1 MLTALRQWLQA
12 ASRYA
17 GAVRQLVGLAWHAQP
32 ASFSGLLVLNVTQG
46 LVPVATA
53 WVTKLL
59 FDLLAQALQGNTPSN
74 VVASVLP
81 LLVAQA
87 LLAALSATMTAGST
101 FLTAE
106 LSRRVT
112 LRAQLAVYR
121 QVNAFIGLRYFE
133 DPRFYDRIQLATQG
147 AMMGPQQTVH
157 IFSSVLQS
165 TVTLSGFL
173 VVLLAFSPLLAA
185 LCAVAAA
192 VQLVAELKLGRY
204 RLLLAEWN
212 SPQERQASYYG
223 SILSGLPF
231 VKELRLFG
239 LADYFLDR
247 FRRGYQAI
255 HRAQRQQQARELR
268 WQAGLGLLSSLVASA
283 AFVVVVLQAFAG
295 RISLGDVT
303 LYTSAVGS
311 VQGGLTGLVF
321 AIASLNE
328 SLLFFRRFTDLAALP
343 EPMPVASPGRPI
355 GPLTAGIE
363 LRDVSFRYSAQH
375 PWVLRHVNLTI
386 PANRCM
392 ALVGSNGAGKTTLV
406 KLLTRLYDPTEGHIL
421 WDGTDLRDFAPAAL
435 RARIGAIFQDYAQYG
450 LTARENVGIGD
461 VRRLD
466 DLDRVRQAAMSAGI
480 HEALAALPQGYE
492 TLLSRWLLGEGVGA
506 DLSGGEWQKIALARV
521 FMRHHADFLV
531 LDEPTAAL
539 DAAAEYETYRSF
551 AELMTG
557 RTTLLISHRFS
568 TVRMAD
574 VIAVL
579 EGGRIIEYGAHSE
592 LYARGGTYAKLYAMQ
607 ADRYT

>member
-1 MLTALRQWLQA
+1 MRRRVSAVIRFARQT
-12 ASRYA
+12 
-17 GAVRQLVGLAWHAQP
+17 GQLVALAWQAQP
-32 ASFSGLLVLNVTQG
+32 ACFSGVLVLNVTQG

-74 VVASVLP
+74 VVATVLP
-81 LLVAQA
+81 LLAAQA
-87 LLAALSATMTAGST
+87 LLAALSSTMTHGST

-112 LRAQLAVYR
+112 LQAQLAVYR
-121 QVNAFIGLRYFE
+121 QVNRFVGLRYFE
-133 DPRFYDRIQLATQG
+133 DPRFYDRMQLATQG
-147 AMMGPQQTVH
+147 AMMGPEQTVH
-157 IFSSVLQS
+157 IFSNVLQS

-185 LCAVAAA
+185 LYAGAAA
-192 VQLVAELKLGRY
+192 VRLVVELKLGRY
-204 RLLLAEWN
+204 RLLLAEEN

-239 LADYFLDR
+239 LADYFLAR

-255 HRAQRQQQARELR
+255 HRAQRRQQARELR
-268 WQAGLGLLSSLVASA
+268 WESGLGLLSSLVASA

-355 GPLTAGIE
+355 GRLTTGIK
-363 LRDVSFRYSAQH
+363 LRNVSFRYSEEH

-386 PANRCM
+386 PANRCT

-421 WDGTDLRDFAPAAL
+421 WDGTDLRDFSPAAL
-435 RARIGAIFQDYAQYG
+435 RARLGAVFQDFAQYG
-450 LTARENVGIGD
+450 LTARENIGVGD
-461 VRRLD
+461 VRRLAD
-466 DLDRVRQAAMSAGI
+466 RDRVQQAAKSAGI

-492 TLLSRWLLGEGVGA
+492 TLLSR
-506 DLSGGEWQKIALARV
+506 
-521 FMRHHADFLV
+521 
-531 LDEPTAAL
+531 
-539 DAAAEYETYRSF
+539 
-551 AELMTG
+551 
-557 RTTLLISHRFS
+557 
-568 TVRMAD
+568 
-574 VIAVL
+574 
-579 EGGRIIEYGAHSE
+579 
-592 LYARGGTYAKLYAMQ
+592 
-607 ADRYT
+607 

>member
-1 MLTALRQWLQA
+1 MQWLQA
-12 ASRYA
+12 VSRYA
-17 GAVRQLVGLAWHAQP
+17 GAVWQLVALAWQAQP

-59 FDLLAQALQGNTPSN
+59 FDLLAQALQGSTPSN
-74 VVASVLP
+74 LVASVLP
-81 LLVAQA
+81 LLTAQV
-87 LLAALSATMTAGST
+87 LLAALSTTMSHGST

-106 LSRRVT
+106 LSRRVA
-112 LRAQLAVYR
+112 LQAQLAVYR
-121 QVNAFIGLRYFE
+121 KVNGFIGLRYFE

-147 AMMGPQQTVH
+147 AMLGPEQTVH
-157 IFSSVLQS
+157 IFSTVLQS

-192 VQLVAELKLGRY
+192 VQLVVELKLGRY
-204 RLLLAEWN
+204 RLLLAEEN
-212 SPQERQASYYG
+212 SPQERQAAYYG

-239 LADYFLDR
+239 LADYFLAR
-247 FRRGYQAI
+247 FRRGYQTI
-255 HRAQRQQQARELR
+255 HRAQRRQQARELR
-268 WQAGLGLLSSLVASA
+268 WQSGLGLLSSLVASA

-311 VQGGLTGLVF
+311 VQGGLTGLVWAF
-321 AIASLNE
+321 AGLNE

-355 GPLTAGIE
+355 GRLTGGIE
-363 LRDVSFRYSAQH
+363 LRDVSFRYSEEH

-386 PANRCM
+386 PANKCM

-421 WDGTDLRDFAPAAL
+421 WDGTDLRDIAPAAL
-435 RARIGAIFQDYAQYG
+435 RVRIGAIFQDYAQYG
-450 LTARENVGIGD
+450 LTARENIGIGD
-461 VRRLD
+461 VCRLAD
-466 DLDRVRQAAMSAGI
+466 RGRVRQAAMSAGI

-492 TLLSRWLLGEGVGA
+492 TLLSRWLMGAGVGA

-521 FMRHHADFLV
+521 FMRHQADFLV

-551 AELMTG
+551 AELMAG

-579 EGGRIIEYGAHSE
+579 ENGRITEHGAHNE
-592 LYARGGTYAKLYAMQ
+592 LYARGGTYAKLYALQ

>member
-1 MLTALRQWLQA
+1 MRRRVSAVIRFARQT
-12 ASRYA
+12 
-17 GAVRQLVGLAWHAQP
+17 GQLVALAWQAQP
-32 ASFSGLLVLNVTQG
+32 ACFSGVLVLNVTQG

-59 FDLLAQALQGNTPSN
+59 FDLLAQALQGSTPSN
-74 VVASVLP
+74 LVATVLP
-81 LLVAQA
+81 LLAAQA
-87 LLAALSATMTAGST
+87 LLAALSSTMTHGST

-112 LRAQLAVYR
+112 LQAQLAVYR
-121 QVNAFIGLRYFE
+121 QVN
-133 DPRFYDRIQLATQG
+133 RFV
-147 AMMGPQQTVH
+147 GPEQTVH
-157 IFSSVLQS
+157 IFSNVLQS

-185 LCAVAAA
+185 LCAGAAA

-212 SPQERQASYYG
+212 SPEERRASYYG
-223 SILSGLPF
+223 SILSDLPF

-247 FRRGYQAI
+247 FRRGYQSI
-255 HRAQRQQQARELR
+255 HRTQRRQQSRELR
-268 WQAGLGLLSSLVASA
+268 WESGLGLLSSLVASA

-328 SLLFFRRFTDLAALP
+328 SLLFFRRFTELAALP

-355 GPLTAGIE
+355 GQLTTGIE

-386 PANRCM
+386 PASQCT

-406 KLLTRLYDPTEGHIL
+406 KLLTRLYDPTEGRIL
-421 WDGTDLRDFAPAAL
+421 WDGTDLRDFAPEEL

-461 VRRLD
+461 VRRLA
-466 DLDRVRQAAMSAGI
+466 DLGRVRQAAMSAGI

-492 TLLSRWLLGEGVGA
+492 TLLSRWLMGEGVGA

-521 FMRHHADFLV
+521 FMRHQADFLV

-579 EGGRIIEYGAHSE
+579 EGGRITEYGAHSE
-592 LYARGGTYAKLYAMQ
+592 LYARGSTYAKLYALQ
-607 ADRYT
+607 ADRYK

>member
-12 ASRYA
+12 ASRYG
-17 GAVRQLVGLAWHAQP
+17 GAVRQLVSLAWHAQP
-32 ASFSGLLVLNVTQG
+32 ACFIGVLVLDVTQG

-53 WVTKLL
+53 WLTKLL
-59 FDLLAQALQGNTPSN
+59 FDLLAQALQGSTPSN
-74 VVASVLP
+74 LVASVLP
-81 LLVAQA
+81 LLTAQV
-87 LLAALSATMTAGST
+87 LLAALSTTMSHGST

-112 LRAQLAVYR
+112 LQAQLAVYH
-121 QVNAFIGLRYFE
+121 QVNRFVGLRYFE
-133 DPRFYDRIQLATQG
+133 DPRFYDRIQLANQG
-147 AMMGPQQTVH
+147 AMMGPQETVH
-157 IFSSVLQS
+157 IFSTVLQS

-204 RLLLAEWN
+204 RLLLAEEN

-239 LADYFLDR
+239 LADYFLAR

-255 HRAQRQQQARELR
+255 HRAQRRQQARELR
-268 WQAGLGLLSSLVASA
+268 WQSGLGLLSSLVASA

-328 SLLFFRRFTDLAALP
+328 SLLFFRRFTELAALP

-355 GPLTAGIE
+355 GRLTGGIE
-363 LRDVSFRYSAQH
+363 LRDVSFRYSEEH

-386 PANRCM
+386 PAGQCT

-421 WDGTDLRDFAPAAL
+421 WDGTDLRDIAPAAL
-435 RARIGAIFQDYAQYG
+435 RARLGAVFQDFAQYG
-450 LTARENVGIGD
+450 LTARENIGIGD
-461 VRRLD
+461 VRRLAD
-466 DLDRVRQAAMSAGI
+466 RDRVRQAAVSAGI

-492 TLLSRWLLGEGVGA
+492 TLLSRWLMGAGVGA

-521 FMRHHADFLV
+521 FMRHQADFLV

-551 AELMTG
+551 AALMAG

-574 VIAVL
+574 AIAVL
-579 EGGRIIEYGAHSE
+579 ENGRITEHGPHHE
-592 LYARGGTYAKLYAMQ
+592 LTARGGTYAKLYALQ
-607 ADRYT
+607 AARYK